1 MKALLHL
8 VINMNDP
15 KDSHV
20 TRTRQEAADIIGV
33 HRNSV
38 LKERYFKKTG
48 IYYLPYRIR

>member
-1 MKALLHL
+1 MKRLLHV

-20 TRTRQEAADIIGV
+20 AKTRREAAAIIGV
-33 HRNSV
+33 HRNSI

-48 IYYLPYRIR
+48 IYYLPYCM